1 VFTRNRVI
9 MSHNIKTPLTSI
21 SRAVGNIL
29 QLKYGQIIKSLFANN
44 EQGFVYDPNDLSTM
58 FQDSAG
64 TIPVTAVGQPVGL
77 MLDKSKGVVLGSE
90 LASVTEVVSLPIDG
104 VVGVKTYN
112 IGTVAIGK
120 TYQIS
125 FTVTNYTGSGDV
137 GIAGPSTHWAD
148 GTAVNTASNGTKTCI
163 RTNIGTGSINL
174 YTRNTAACVFSNIS
188 IKELKGN
195 HAYQSVSA
203 SRPILQ
209 RNATTGAYYLAFD
222 GIDDFLRT
230 NAINFTATNK
240 VSLVAGIRKLSDS
253 TDSVVV
259 ETGTNYFTPTG
270 GFALFSSNSF
280 GLFVG
285 FGVSGVNTF
294 YIKLQPGYS
303 APRSLVTSLRLDLS
317 AIDRPTQVK
326 FNIDG
331 ARKDIAEGTAATGT
345 FANTPIFIGRRGG
358 TALPFNGHIYGLIG
372 VGKLTTDSETAAIEK
387 ELAKRTGVTLDV

>member
-1 VFTRNRVI
+1 MITTQVIGSVGVSTSRQFIGAAFRNSNQPI
-9 MSHNIKTPLTSI
+9 Q
-21 SRAVGNIL
+21 G
-29 QLKYGQIIKSLFANN
+29 LFANN
-44 EQGFVYDPNDLSTM
+44 EQGFFYDPNDLSTLY
-58 FQDSAG
+58 QNAAG

-77 MLDKSKGVVLGSE
+77 MLDKSG
-90 LASVTEVVSLPIDG
+90 
-104 VVGVKTYN
+104 
-112 IGTVAIGK
+112 
-120 TYQIS
+120 
-125 FTVTNYTGSGDV
+125 
-137 GIAGPSTHWAD
+137 
-148 GTAVNTASNGTKTCI
+148 
-163 RTNIGTGSINL
+163 
-174 YTRNTAACVFSNIS
+174 RN
-188 IKELKGN
+188 N

-331 ARKDIAEGTAATGT
+331 ARKDIAEGPAVTGT

-358 TALPFNGHIYGLIG
+358 TALPFNGHLYGLIG
-372 VGKLTTDSETAAIEK
+372 IGKLASDSETAAIEK
-387 ELAKRTGVTLDV
+387 ELAKRTGVTLNV